1 MTVPQ
6 RSGGSARRVGLVAK
20 KELRG
25 LFSERT
31 ILLAVL
37 LQLFIALFSS
47 FLMVGLTSMYDPA
60 SLSGYSHFRYTVA
73 YAGNES
79 PLLGYLEDSPEF
91 RVYRMDLS
99 TAVQSLKERRLSAVI
114 YVPDT
119 AIDADDPVK
128 LTFYTLNNDIQG
140 AVVNVKMKEI
150 FQKYERELR
159 DARSDRLDVTP
170 VVVRMPQASGAGFF
184 EFVYGLL
191 IPLLVF
197 MPGIIAAALII
208 DLITEEY
215 QRETLETLV
224 STPVT
229 FAEMVWG
236 KVLACIVLVPFQAGV
251 WLLLLMANGIA
262 ILDPLIILLH
272 VTLGSL
278 LLILIGA
285 VVALHYRERTAAQ
298 FVFSTAL
305 VVIIIFVL
313 AFPANPLNLIARLS
327 VGTAGAEQWIILGMT
342 ALSVLVAGYA
352 MQKYAGRI
360 AKRVQGA

>member
-1 MTVPQ
+1 MTDQ
-6 RSGGSARRVGLVAK
+6 KRSGGSSRRIGLVAK
-20 KELRG
+20 KEIRG

-31 ILLAVL
+31 ILLAVV

-47 FLMVGLTSMYDPA
+47 FLMVGLTSMYNPA
-60 SLSGYSHFRYTVA
+60 SLSGYSHFRYSIA
-73 YAGNES
+73 YTGNES
-79 PLLGYLEDSPEF
+79 QLLSYLDDSQDF

-99 TAVQSLKERRLSAVI
+99 TAVQALRERRLSAVI

-119 AIDADDPVK
+119 AINADDPVK
-128 LTFYTLNNDIQG
+128 LTLYTLNNDIQG
-140 AVVNVKMKEI
+140 AVVNVKLKDA
-150 FQKYERELR
+150 FLKYESSLR
-159 DARSDRLDVTP
+159 SARSDRLDVSP
-170 VVVRMPQASGAGFF
+170 IVVRMPQASGAGFF

-236 KVLACIVLVPFQAGV
+236 KVLACIVLVPLQAGV
-251 WLLLLMANGIA
+251 WLLLLMANGIV

-285 VVALHYRERTAAQ
+285 LVALHYRERTAAQ

-327 VGTAGAEQWIILGMT
+327 VGTAGAEQWIILGIT
-342 ALSVLVAGYA
+342 AVSVLVVGYA

-360 AKRVQGA
+360 AQREQGA